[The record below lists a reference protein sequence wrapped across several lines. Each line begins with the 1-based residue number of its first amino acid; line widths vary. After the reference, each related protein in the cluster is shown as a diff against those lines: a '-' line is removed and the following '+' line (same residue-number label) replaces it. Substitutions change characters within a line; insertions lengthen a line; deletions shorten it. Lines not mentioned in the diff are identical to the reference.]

1 MSLNPYVAIWIVL
14 ALIVLGIA
22 LYRQAVARR
31 DDQSL
36 HLIEGEKLIAE
47 QTRAYKK
54 IGTIDR
60 WGQSLTVVAIV
71 YGLALAAIYLYHV
84 WQQSTKIQLK

>member
-14 ALIVLGIA
+14 ALIVLGMA
-22 LYRQAVARR
+22 AYRQVVARR

-54 IGTIDR
+54 IKTIDL
-60 WGQSLTVVAIV
+60 WGQSLIVVAIV

-84 WQQSTKIQLK
+84 WQESTKIQFR